1 MEKATPRPPKQ
12 DRSRRTLQ
20 RIARGAL
27 ELIAQNGVE
36 ATTVG
41 AIARRAGS
49 SVGSFYARFEGKS
62 DLLVYLDER
71 IWETVE
77 QRWSEARA
85 EGLEDPQIEQLV
97 RGLARLYA
105 DLELVHRGARD
116 EIGRVL
122 RGPGA
127 GPSDAALR
135 IQAKVRDDSARLLLR
150 RREEMIHPTPTWR
163 WQRFVGRWRRQRA
176 SWSQRSSRICAPR
189 WYRTSWEIDRLLRPP
204 GRPWSFSTSGRETA
218 NPCGLALFNPYLNLN
233 SNSIRRLRSGSSECG
248 LPLRIRDEME
258 GGRGGSGGRQL
269 EAGDRSPQGA
279 RISTGR
285 DDSSAR
291 SATSAATPKPR
302 LVRAYDCRRSRPHR
316 GVRAGGRDGSGDPP
330 ALRGRLGDLLRSL
343 RRSGRAAR
351 VPGYPISV
359 RRGGGLGR
367 CAFTTPMG
375 GGGSD
380 GDRDPVRT
388 NGGRMD
394 ARSRGP
400 CSARSWSTP

>member
-12 DRSRRTLQ
+12 DRSRKTLQ
-20 RIARGAL
+20 RIARAAL

-135 IQAKVRDDSARLLLR
+135 IQANVRDDSARLLLR
-150 RREEMIHPTPTWR
+150 RRDEMVHPDPDVAVATVCRTLEASARLLEPALLEDLCTALVSHLVGDRPTPP
-163 WQRFVGRWRRQRA
+163 A
-176 SWSQRSSRICAPR
+176 
-189 WYRTSWEIDRLLRPP
+189 
-204 GRPWSFSTSGRETA
+204 
-218 NPCGLALFNPYLNLN
+218 
-233 SNSIRRLRSGSSECG
+233 
-248 LPLRIRDEME
+248 
-258 GGRGGSGGRQL
+258 
-269 EAGDRSPQGA
+269 AG
-279 RISTGR
+279 
-285 DDSSAR
+285 
-291 SATSAATPKPR
+291 ATVEFFDIWT
-302 LVRAYDCRRSRPHR
+302 
-316 GVRAGGRDGSGDPP
+316 
-330 ALRGRLGDLLRSL
+330 
-343 RRSGRAAR
+343 
-351 VPGYPISV
+351 
-359 RRGGGLGR
+359 
-367 CAFTTPMG
+367 
-375 GGGSD
+375 
-380 GDRDPVRT
+380 
-388 NGGRMD
+388 
-394 ARSRGP
+394 
-400 CSARSWSTP
+400 